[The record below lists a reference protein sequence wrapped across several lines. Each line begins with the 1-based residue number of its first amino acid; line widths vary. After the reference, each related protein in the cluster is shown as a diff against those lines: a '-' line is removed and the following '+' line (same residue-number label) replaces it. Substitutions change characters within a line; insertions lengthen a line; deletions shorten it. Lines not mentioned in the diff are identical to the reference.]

1 MLSLTLLQVARIKDG
16 LKGPLSDSDLD
27 EKRKRFHRSV
37 EALDEQVNY
46 LHLSSSVTANASIEA
61 MSPRVKN
68 TEGMVIRT
76 NELAESIDNRTKVLN
91 SHAGGIMTGLQ
102 RLRANVVS
110 QYDVTRS
117 MESRLQVNT
126 RAIDHLSSILQD
138 VLEYAECK

>member
-1 MLSLTLLQVARIKDG
+1 VARIKDG

-27 EKRKRFHRSV
+27 EKTKRFHRSV

-61 MSPRVKN
+61 MSPRVQN

-76 NELAESIDNRTKVLN
+76 NELAESIDDRTRVLN

-117 MESRLQVNT
+117 MENRLQVNT